1 MQPTPLIIPETPETP
16 DDLRERAARLRSD
29 ARRVRAGAAYADGQA
44 YRDEIAHAERLEAQ
58 ARQLERE
65 ADESHPR

>member
-1 MQPTPLIIPETPETP
+1 MQPTPLIIPETP

>member
-1 MQPTPLIIPETPETP
+1 MQATTPE
-16 DDLRERAARLRSD
+16 DSREDLRERAARARAD